1 MEGVVKLTP
10 IMETGW
16 KDERNG
22 EKMAEVLRVLDSKNS
37 WPRQGAEEVA
47 WAVPL
52 VAKSNGSSMTCEQ
65 TIMILAIVFRT
76 NVLFSR
82 CGISRNR
89 LGMHLEPLRD
99 TGGKPPSNTIF

>member
-1 MEGVVKLTP
+1 MKLTP

-22 EKMAEVLRVLDSKNS
+22 ETMAEILRVLDCTSS
-37 WPRQGAEEVA
+37 WPRHGVEEIA
-47 WAVPL
+47 WTVPL
-52 VAKSNGSSMTCEQ
+52 VAESNESLVTCEQ
-65 TIMILAIVFRT
+65 PIIILAIVLRT

-89 LGMHLEPLRD
+89 LGMHLKPLQD
-99 TGGKPPSNTIF
+99 TRGKPLSKTIF